1 MVFYFNKFQ
10 NFSGDFVIVD
20 PIEEGTKVRAE
31 IAHILYPQQVKYL
44 KKEGLW

>member
-1 MVFYFNKFQ
+1 LDV
-10 NFSGDFVIVD
+10 FSGDFVIVD
-20 PIEEGTKVRAE
+20 PIEEGNKVCAE